1 MKTRKHRRRRCAR
14 AIVVDLGWSRTN
26 WSRTAIAWSDAK
38 SGRVKV
44 DLLGPDDWIEDWIKD
59 LLLPGGVVGL
69 DIPLEGCD
77 TLGKGASFRP
87 VDRAMIKAGIPL
99 LPAVRA
105 GSFGQE
111 VATRVRETVPD
122 CRVVE
127 VYPYAVLRVLWS
139 LYRAGE
145 DRPIK
150 SIRGSEWAT
159 LLHER
164 VWGHKPPSYKRARDR
179 KGMIKSLKSI
189 VGILEGSPYG
199 RALDDLSDDP
209 FSLMKR
215 TELVRMT
222 DAVDALLGLI
232 AIDEQVRCSPNA
244 KVFSVPGHDGA
255 IVGLADTWLW
265 GRWSK
270 IVRELA
276 VEKPRPK
283 K

>member
-1 MKTRKHRRRRCAR
+1 MRTRRHRRRRCSR

-44 DLLGPDDWIEDWIKD
+44 DLLGPDDWIEDWVKD

-69 DIPLEGCD
+69 DIPVEGCE
-77 TLGKGASFRP
+77 TLGKGASFRL

-105 GSFGQE
+105 GSFGRE
-111 VATRVRETVPD
+111 VATRVREMVPD

-139 LYRAGE
+139 LYQAGE
-145 DRPIK
+145 ERPIK
-150 SIRGSEWAT
+150 AMKGSEWVT

-164 VWGHKPPSYKRARDR
+164 AWSQRPPSYKRARDR
-179 KGMIKSLKSI
+179 KEMIKALKSI
-189 VGILEGSPYG
+189 TTLLNGSPYG
-199 RALDDLSDDP
+199 RALDDLTDDP
-209 FSLMKR
+209 FALMKR
-215 TELVRMT
+215 VDLVRMT
-222 DAVDALLGLI
+222 DALDALLGLV
-232 AIDEQVRCSPNA
+232 ALDEQVRCSPNA
-244 KVFSVPGHDGA
+244 KVFSVPGHSGA

-270 IVRELA
+270 IVRALA
-276 VEKPRPK
+276 LEKPR
-283 K
+283 